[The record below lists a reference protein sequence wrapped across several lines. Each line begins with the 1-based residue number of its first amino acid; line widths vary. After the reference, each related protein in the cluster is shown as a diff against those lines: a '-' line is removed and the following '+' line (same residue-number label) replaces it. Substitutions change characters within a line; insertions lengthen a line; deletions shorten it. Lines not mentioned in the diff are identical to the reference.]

1 MSLSMQVTE
10 TLSEGL
16 KRGFTVVVPETEI
29 SDKREK
35 RLAELSKTMQ
45 LPGFRP
51 GKVPM
56 SMVRKRYGDA
66 VNAEIVEGA
75 VNDASDRVLS
85 ERNLRPAMQP
95 KLELV
100 KPGQNSD
107 LEFTL
112 QLEILPDISL
122 PSFTDIAL
130 KKPVAEVS
138 EQAVTDALDRLR
150 QQRQTFTPVE
160 TPRPAEKGEQLTVD
174 FIGRIDGEAF
184 KGGTA
189 NDVGIIV
196 AGPGFIPGFS
206 EQLEGATPGE
216 TRTILVTF
224 PEDYQARELAGKQA
238 EFEITVKALNVANL
252 PDADDELA
260 KGVGLESLEALRT
273 NITERITGEYA
284 QLSRLKQKRALLDA
298 LAERAQFA
306 SPESLVEAEF
316 AEIWRQVE
324 QEKAA
329 GRADP
334 EDDAKDE
341 ETLKAEYRAIA
352 DRRVRLGLL
361 VAEIGRRNEITVTD
375 QDLRQAMFAEAMR
388 FREQA
393 MQVLDFF
400 QKNPQALERFR
411 GPIFEDKVVDYL
423 LGQVQL
429 EEVSVTPEEL
439 AADPEE

>member
-306 SPESLVEAEF
+306 SPESLVDAEF

>member
-1 MSLSMQVTE
+1 MQVTE

-216 TRTILVTF
+216 TKTIQVTF
-224 PEDYQARELAGKQA
+224 PEDYQATELAGKQA

-306 SPESLVEAEF
+306 SPESLVDAEF

>member
-1 MSLSMQVTE
+1 MQVTE

-306 SPESLVEAEF
+306 SPESLVDAEF

>member
-1 MSLSMQVTE
+1 
-10 TLSEGL
+10 
-16 KRGFTVVVPETEI
+16 
-29 SDKREK
+29 
-35 RLAELSKTMQ
+35 
-45 LPGFRP
+45 
-51 GKVPM
+51 
-56 SMVRKRYGDA
+56 
-66 VNAEIVEGA
+66 

-306 SPESLVEAEF
+306 SPESLVDAEF

-334 EDDAKDE
+334 EDNAKDE